1 MRTTLTVHE
10 ARCHL
15 SIIELVDAVLAHPRG
30 SSERHRHEWNLYNE
44 SEVLMR
50 DFRPRCNCGAVL
62 RFSNWVDKRRFVR
75 CPSCQA
81 NWKECL

>member
-50 DFRPRCNCGAVL
+50 DFRPRCNCGRVL
-62 RFSNWVDKRRFVR
+62 KATPMVDDVR
-75 CPSCQA
+75 VQYCDCGWSTWQVST
-81 NWKECL
+81 